1 MNDQAIIKKI
11 KNKNENGIRELIAKY
26 GSLLKAIIKRHLYN
40 LNIYTDECFNDVL
53 LNIWSNI
60 ESFDESKSSFK
71 NWICAVARYRALNY
85 LENYANKENK
95 DNYDELCTVSCSD
108 NTFEKMMIKE
118 DLEDLLKNLNVS
130 DRELFYKL
138 FYEGF
143 TVKELAF
150 SENVSEDA
158 IYQRVSRARK
168 KIKEAN
174 NEI

>member
-1 MNDQAIIKKI
+1 MIDQSIIKKI
-11 KNKNENGIRELIAKY
+11 KNQDEDGIRELIATY
-26 GSLLKAIIKRHLYN
+26 GSLLKAVIKKHLYS

-53 LNIWSNI
+53 LKIWHNI
-60 ESFDESKSSFK
+60 ESFDGEKSSFK
-71 NWICAVARYRALNY
+71 NWLCAVAKYRALNY

-95 DNYDELCTVSCSD
+95 DKYDELYTEPYSD

-118 DLEDLLKNLNVS
+118 DLEELLQNLTKA
-130 DRELFYKL
+130 DRELFYKI

-143 TVKELAF
+143 TVKEVAF

-158 IYQRVSRARK
+158 IYKRVSRARK

-174 NEI
+174 NEV